1 MAQCGTILA
10 MQLDIESLRAL
21 LAVLDH
27 GGMTAAAKR
36 LNMGQSAVSRK
47 IQRLE
52 DRVGRPLLIRDG
64 HTLRPTRDGRALL
77 ADARQMVE
85 LHDRSVARLNTSDL
99 TGMVKLSCNGEVDTA
114 QVASLLGTFKC
125 QHPGAQVE
133 FRLDHSGNLIDWVDT
148 GEIDVA
154 VFQLIADQVR
164 PTDIVLWTEQIHW
177 ATSITAPFADGAVP
191 LIDFGDHCYYN
202 EFTLG
207 ILERGGIDHDVVFS
221 AASSIDVCSAVRA
234 GIGIAVLSDRY
245 ITDDIVYWK
254 PPTELEALPKVS
266 QVIRI
271 VPGERPD
278 AVAALVETIQA
289 ELTQGRVA
297 A

>member
-1 MAQCGTILA
+1 

-77 ADARQMVE
+77 PDARQMIE
-85 LHDRSVARLNTSDL
+85 LHDRSVARLNSSDL
-99 TGMVKLSCNGEVDTA
+99 TGTVKLSCNGEVDTA

-133 FRLDHSGNLIDWVDT
+133 FRLDHSGNLIEWVDS
-148 GEIDVA
+148 GEVDVA

-164 PTDIVLWTEQIHW
+164 PTDIVLWTEQIYW
-177 ATSITAPFADGAVP
+177 ATSASDPFADGSVP

-202 EFTLG
+202 DFTHRILDDAGIEFT
-207 ILERGGIDHDVVFS
+207 RVFS
-221 AASSIDVCSAVRA
+221 AAASVDVRSAVEA
-234 GIGIAVLSDRY
+234 GIGVAVMSRRY
-245 ITDDIVYWK
+245 LGDGVVEWCPPARLDPLPIVR
-254 PPTELEALPKVS
+254 
-266 QVIRI
+266 QVLRT
-271 VPGERPD
+271 VPGEQPD
-278 AVAALVETIQA
+278 AVAALIETMQA
-289 ELTQGRVA
+289 ELTLGRLA